1 MEKSSIQLLSA
12 SPSTRFSIN
21 KLSSFVRLKM
31 EGNASV
37 EVEEVEEN
45 QHWLQFRSVIEQVR
59 RGKVLNILQRK
70 KRILAIYVNEISQK
84 ILSDFIAS

>member
-1 MEKSSIQLLSA
+1 
-12 SPSTRFSIN
+12 
-21 KLSSFVRLKM
+21 M

-59 RGKVLNILQRK
+59 RGKVLKQNI
-70 KRILAIYVNEISQK
+70 
-84 ILSDFIAS
+84 FIVHGT